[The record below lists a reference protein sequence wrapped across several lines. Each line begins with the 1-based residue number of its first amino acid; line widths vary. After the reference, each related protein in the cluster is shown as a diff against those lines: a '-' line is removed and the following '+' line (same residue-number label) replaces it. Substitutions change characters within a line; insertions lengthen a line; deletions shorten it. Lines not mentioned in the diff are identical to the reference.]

1 MTINMNDFMAQLEDC
16 LEDSDINFS
25 DLSTQV
31 SLKITDA
38 RLKLGMNQKQFAEHL
53 GVSQSMIS
61 RWESETYN
69 FTLKTICEILDKLD
83 IKVSLL
89 FAPKNSNY
97 SERKLESSVP
107 MQFDSVEYHNFIC
120 ESFNKYD
127 NRSTASN
134 WSFAN

>member
-38 RLKLGMNQKQFAEHL
+38 RLKLGMNQKQFAEYL

-97 SERKLESSVP
+97 SERKLEYSAP
-107 MQFDSVEYHNFIC
+107 MQFDPVEYHNFIC
-120 ESFNKYD
+120 GSFNKYG

-134 WSFAN
+134 WNFAN